1 MKMFLGLVIA
11 LGYCHFCQA
20 QETFAYTSVENVKPS
35 TTEVVVKNQS
45 YLTAVR
51 GSMLPLSI
59 RKFRRTVAD
68 FDIRTHEVWED
79 SEKPKEGV
87 QVPHLT
93 YSVLLE
99 EGGHKVMA
107 TYDNQGNVVKSAER
121 YKGVNIPK
129 SLRKQL
135 ATEYP
140 GWAFTSSQ
148 CEIDYIQGKG
158 NMIRFKIGMEKD
170 GKQKQK
176 RLRFDSEALAYLT
189 NH

>member
-20 QETFAYTSVENVKPS
+20 QEAFAYTSVKNVKPS

-45 YLTAVR
+45 YLKAVA
-51 GSMLPLSI
+51 GSMLPLGV
-59 RKFRRTVAD
+59 RKFRRAVAD
-68 FDIRTHEVWED
+68 FDIKAHEVWEA
-79 SEKPKEGV
+79 PKG
-87 QVPHLT
+87 QKNRGQSTNTT
-93 YSVLLE
+93 YSVLLK
-99 EGGHKVMA
+99 EGDYKVLA
-107 TYDNQGNVVKSAER
+107 TYDNHGKVIKSTER
-121 YKGVNIPK
+121 YTAINIPK

-135 ATEYP
+135 ASEYP

-158 NMIRFKIGMEKD
+158 NMIRFKVGMEKE
-170 GKQKQK
+170 GKQK

-189 NH
+189 NY